1 MNLTVRQGLYR
12 VLATGFLFFCFD
24 SLYAFEERWNDRAYG
39 DSVEKGGEIVP
50 NSLFRVDGQI
60 WGAYEFADKKPG
72 GVIDTNNGFRI
83 GRTYISVRGDVKE
96 GKFKGWGYRITID
109 SESSNTTT
117 NGTPAV
123 FMKMAYIQIPIA
135 TGLYLRIGQQHVP
148 VIDGQAGTSLQGIWG
163 HCYLDADGKAMW
175 EELGVSSS
183 TDRGIG
189 LIQKHRLFN
198 LHLLLANGEGYKSPG
213 NGGDVGSTG
222 QTEANKIAVGYSKS
236 YGLDLYGMLSLTPFA
251 KDEKDKGLLT
261 IAFPFR
267 FQNVIG
273 VQRKEYSNLIYET
286 NNYKFISG
294 QKRALQ
300 DYAYGAEVDLVLK
313 TDVARF
319 TIGAGTVVKVD
330 RRADVITITDSLATL
345 DLTDNADLATFYS
358 DHYVRASD
366 SRGQASY
373 VFAHVRFGKFGL
385 VGRISSGTGTGSL
398 NEKLGVVDG
407 VSTTERTIIEDIIA
421 GNGIDGNLTPSVFR
435 NMDQGRSRFQKT

>member
-1 MNLTVRQGLYR
+1 M
-12 VLATGFLFFCFD
+12 
-24 SLYAFEERWNDRAYG
+24 
-39 DSVEKGGEIVP
+39 
-50 NSLFRVDGQI
+50 
-60 WGAYEFADKKPG
+60 
-72 GVIDTNNGFRI
+72 
-83 GRTYISVRGDVKE
+83 
-96 GKFKGWGYRITID
+96 
-109 SESSNTTT
+109 
-117 NGTPAV
+117 
-123 FMKMAYIQIPIA
+123 
-135 TGLYLRIGQQHVP
+135 
-148 VIDGQAGTSLQGIWG
+148 
-163 HCYLDADGKAMW
+163 
-175 EELGVSSS
+175 
-183 TDRGIG
+183 
-189 LIQKHRLFN
+189 
-198 LHLLLANGEGYKSPG
+198 
-213 NGGDVGSTG
+213 
-222 QTEANKIAVGYSKS
+222 IAVGDSKS

-435 NMDQGRSRFQKT
+435 NMDQGRSRFQKTLLGVTYNPNARFSVAMGISVIKGLAGNGEEYRVNDLSAIKDYNADSFAATVAPGSVITDNDLIGEKNYDQKTFVRAVYRY